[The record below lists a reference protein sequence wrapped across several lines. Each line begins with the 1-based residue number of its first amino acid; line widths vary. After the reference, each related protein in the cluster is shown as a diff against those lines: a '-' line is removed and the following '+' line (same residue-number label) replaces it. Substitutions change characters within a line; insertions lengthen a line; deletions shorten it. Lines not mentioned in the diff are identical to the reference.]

1 MKGPAMFMIYLV
13 MSISILVPAAF
24 GQATNIS
31 LDSNTTREGGD
42 DVNLGENDTS
52 GLVNVTSN
60 ETVDDPEPPEDPDPD
75 DPPDQPDPELPNTPP
90 SVSEVRLSGITQ
102 FGEFEFTSVDGTV
115 QFEFSATDV
124 EDGANLQTEVLV
136 TMPNGAQVPASA
148 SCTDGTCTGVTST
161 IPEAGTVTVFVT
173 ATDSRGES
181 ASNQGA
187 IQAIPKADSSGIS
200 GDF

>member
-1 MKGPAMFMIYLV
+1 MVKMKGPAMFMIYLV

-115 QFEFSATDV
+115 SV
-124 EDGANLQTEVLV
+124 
-136 TMPNGAQVPASA
+136 
-148 SCTDGTCTGVTST
+148 
-161 IPEAGTVTVFVT
+161 
-173 ATDSRGES
+173 
-181 ASNQGA
+181 
-187 IQAIPKADSSGIS
+187 
-200 GDF
+200 